1 MNMVKKLKRRK
12 KIIKIQ
18 NFCDELSETFRSL
31 TKTLNLSNDDFI
43 RTTEKDITNQ

>member
-1 MNMVKKLKRRK
+1 MNTAKNSKRSKKNNKD
-12 KIIKIQ
+12 Q

-43 RTTEKDITNQ
+43 RTTDTDTINL